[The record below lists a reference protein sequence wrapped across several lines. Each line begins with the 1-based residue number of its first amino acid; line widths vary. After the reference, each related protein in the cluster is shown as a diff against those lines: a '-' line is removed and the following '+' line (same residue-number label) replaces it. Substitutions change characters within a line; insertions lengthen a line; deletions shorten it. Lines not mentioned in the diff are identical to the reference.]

1 MSFILRTPNI
11 NNKMKFFKS
20 SAFRLGLILAFL
32 SGTTNAN
39 AQFFKKLGKAIQKA
53 ANTIEEITQPTN
65 EPTTR
70 TMKIYKQ
77 PDSIQADSTSNKK
90 EITEGALNRWNN
102 AAQTA
107 SQINSKSGNTITSS
121 SKLGGKLLPG
131 QRIALAVQQRAEYE
145 KQFYINDT
153 IYKKEQLG
161 EYKTFEQ
168 MKKIYA
174 LTDNS
179 KQAYAFLVEPIR
191 IFAPWGGKDGLV
203 KIANSPTLYTTLQKL
218 LAKYKEWQKT
228 AISNNVGAFEKE
240 IDIEIPIETMTFY
253 RGKEIHAGKWDNKK
267 FTFIYKNAPKP
278 PVLTCTG
285 TWKGMNDDTAQLTI
299 AFKNEQ
305 ELCDFIAFFN
315 PKELKKMIDFQKQGG
330 LFH

>member
-1 MSFILRTPNI
+1 
-11 NNKMKFFKS
+11 MKFFKS
-20 SAFRLGLILAFL
+20 QAFRLGLILVFL
-32 SGTTNAN
+32 SGTTNTN

-77 PDSIQADSTSNKK
+77 TDSIQADSTSNKG
-90 EITEGALNRWNN
+90 TLNRWTN

-107 SQINSKSGNTITSS
+107 SQINSKPGNTSSSS

-179 KQAYAFLVEPIR
+179 KQAYAFLVEPIQ

-218 LAKYKEWQKT
+218 RAKYKEWQKT

-267 FTFIYKNAPKP
+267 FTFIYKNATKP

-305 ELCDFIAFFN
+305 ELSDFIAFFN

>member
-1 MSFILRTPNI
+1 
-11 NNKMKFFKS
+11 MKFFKS
-20 SAFRLGLILAFL
+20 PAFRLGLILVFL

-90 EITEGALNRWNN
+90 EITEGTLNRWNN

-107 SQINSKSGNTITSS
+107 SQINSKPGNTITSS

-179 KQAYAFLVEPIR
+179 KQAYAFLVEPIQ
-191 IFAPWGGKDGLV
+191 IFAPWG
-203 KIANSPTLYTTLQKL
+203 
-218 LAKYKEWQKT
+218 
-228 AISNNVGAFEKE
+228 
-240 IDIEIPIETMTFY
+240 
-253 RGKEIHAGKWDNKK
+253 R
-267 FTFIYKNAPKP
+267 
-278 PVLTCTG
+278 
-285 TWKGMNDDTAQLTI
+285 
-299 AFKNEQ
+299 
-305 ELCDFIAFFN
+305 
-315 PKELKKMIDFQKQGG
+315 
-330 LFH
+330 